1 MEGTS
6 GIMQLNPLIL
16 EVKVVWEAKEFLQ
29 VTQQAEILVY
39 REVTLSEQ
47 VCLEM

>member
-16 EVKVVWEAKEFLQ
+16 EVKVVWEAKEFHQ
-29 VTQQAEILVY
+29 VTQQAEILGY
-39 REVTLSEQ
+39 REVPLSGQ

>member
-6 GIMQLNPLIL
+6 GIMQLNPLTL
-16 EVKVVWEAKEFLQ
+16 EVKAVWEAKGFLQ

-39 REVTLSEQ
+39 REVAL
-47 VCLEM
+47 